1 MARTNKHNYI
11 KQKSTHR
18 VLFSSF
24 LYGARL
30 ASADEK
36 PAPLL
41 TGAPA
46 LVYFAGAS
54 MRLPFLKA

>member
-1 MARTNKHNYI
+1 MVRTNKYNYI

-30 ASADEK
+30 RSVYKELHADCE
-36 PAPLL
+36 
-41 TGAPA
+41 TGC
-46 LVYFAGAS
+46 
-54 MRLPFLKA
+54 

>member
-1 MARTNKHNYI
+1 MVRTNKYNYI

-30 ASADEK
+30 A
-36 PAPLL
+36 
-41 TGAPA
+41 PA